1 MGEHPLE
8 KSRQIVER
16 WVIEAEL
23 VLLTPT
29 HLGNGD
35 SDRLVDMPL
44 LLDEATEKALL
55 PGTSLA
61 GGLRNYIR
69 ERRHGFVP
77 VTTKVD
83 EVVEALFGA
92 EKRNNKGPQSSL
104 IVDDA
109 VSEAPRIELRDGVRI
124 ESKWRTA
131 KDKFKYDLQLLEA
144 GTVFPL
150 RMELMVSGAVDEN
163 VQTVK
168 QTLAVALHGLASGEI
183 TLGLRKRR
191 GFGQCAVRE
200 WRVTQYDLHQKVDI
214 LAWITD
220 DYPAWGFKTNTQL
233 GKEIDQL
240 LGVSIVHW
248 EDKRR
253 YCHIDARFTLDSSLL
268 IRAGF
273 GEQDRGP
280 DMVHLHSYRPDE
292 GGQRHPILSGT
303 SLAGALRHRAERILR
318 AISMNENEVEQFI
331 DRVFG
336 PADIQRSTERGKA
349 SRLLVKETVI
359 HNPYELVQNR
369 IRIDRFTGSVYESA
383 LFNEQPLFGVNDTLV
398 AVDLTLC
405 DPQPGE
411 VGMLLL
417 LLKDLWTGD
426 LPLGGEASIGRGRL
440 RGVEAAIAVDDRSY
454 NLAADSAGRLSISD
468 RTQLESY
475 VTALHSEVK

>member
-1 MGEHPLE
+1 MSEHPLE

-35 SDRLVDMPL
+35 SDRVVDMPL
-44 LLDEATEKALL
+44 LLDEATGKVLL

-61 GGLRNYIR
+61 GALRNYIR
-69 ERRHGFVP
+69 ERRHGFAP
-77 VTTKVD
+77 VVTRADKVL
-83 EVVEALFGA
+83 ESLFGA
-92 EKRNNKGPQSSL
+92 EKRNNNGPQSSL
-104 IVDDA
+104 IVEDA
-109 VSEAPRIELRDGVRI
+109 VGDAPRIELRDGVRI
-124 ESKWRTA
+124 EPKWRTA

-144 GTVFPL
+144 GAIFPL
-150 RMELMVSGAVDEN
+150 RMELMVSGAVDETA
-163 VQTVK
+163 QAAK
-168 QTLAVALHGLASGEI
+168 QTLAVALQGLASGEI
-183 TLGLRKRR
+183 MLGLRKRR
-191 GFGQCAVRE
+191 GFGQCAVHE
-200 WRVTQYDLHQKVDI
+200 WHVTQYDLHQQADM
-214 LAWITD
+214 LAWISED
-220 DYPAWGFKTNTQL
+220 HPDWGFKTNTQS
-233 GKEIDQL
+233 GKEIAQL
-240 LGVSIVHW
+240 LGVSTEQW

-253 YCHIDARFTLDSSLL
+253 YCYISARFALDSSLL

-292 GGQRHPILSGT
+292 GGKRQPILSGT

-318 AISMNENEVEQFI
+318 TIGLNEHEVEQFI
-331 DRVFG
+331 GRVFG
-336 PADIQRSTERGKA
+336 PADIKRGAQSGKA

-383 LFNEQPLFGVNDTLV
+383 LFNEQPVFGANDTLV
-398 AVDLTLC
+398 SVELSLR
-405 DPQPGE
+405 DPQVGE
-411 VGMLLL
+411 VGLLLL

-440 RGVEAAIAVDDRSY
+440 RGVEANMTVDDRSY
-454 NLAADSAGRLSISD
+454 NLVADSAGHLSVSE

-475 VTALHSEVK
+475 VTALQSEVK

>member
-35 SDRLVDMPL
+35 SDRTVDMPL
-44 LLDEATEKALL
+44 LLDEATGKVLL

-61 GGLRNYIR
+61 GALRNYIR
-69 ERRHGFVP
+69 ERRHGFTP
-77 VTTKVD
+77 ATTEIDTVI
-83 EVVEALFGA
+83 ESLFGA

-104 IVDDA
+104 IVEDA
-109 VSEAPRIELRDGVRI
+109 VGEAPQIELRDGVRI
-124 ESKWRTA
+124 EAKWRTA

-150 RMELMVSGAVDEN
+150 RLELLVSGAVDAN
-163 VQTVK
+163 AQTVK
-168 QTLAVALHGLASGEI
+168 QTLAVALQGLASGEI
-183 TLGLRKRR
+183 MLGLRKRR

-200 WRVTQYDLHQKVDI
+200 WRVTRYDLHQPADM
-214 LAWITD
+214 LAWLAED
-220 DYPAWGFKTNTQL
+220 HPDWGFKPNVQS
-233 GKEIDQL
+233 GKVIDQL
-240 LGVSIVHW
+240 LGVSAASW

-253 YCHIDARFTLDSSLL
+253 YCQIDARFVLDSSLL

-292 GGQRHPILSGT
+292 GGKRQPILSGT
-303 SLAGALRHRAERILR
+303 SLTGALRHRAERILR
-318 AISMNENEVEQFI
+318 AIRMNENAVEQFI
-331 DRVFG
+331 GKVFG
-336 PADIQRSTERGKA
+336 PADIKRSAERGKA

-383 LFNEQPLFGVNDTLV
+383 LFNEQPLFGANDTLV
-398 AVDLTLC
+398 AVDLTLR

-411 VGMLLL
+411 VGLLLL

-426 LPLGGEASIGRGRL
+426 LPLGGEASVGRGRL
-440 RGVEAAIAVDDRSY
+440 RGVGATIAVDNATY
-454 NLAADSAGRLSISD
+454 NLLADSTGRLSING
-468 RTQLESY
+468 RTQLEGY